1 MNRARDWVEQARYNL
16 RHAIGSLGL
25 EDYAWACFAS
35 QQAAEAALKGLH
47 LARGQVAWGHSI
59 QDLLGGLPGEIEV
72 PEELLEAAK
81 VLDKYYIPTWYPD
94 AHPAGPAARAY
105 TRGEAEEAIR
115 LAEKVLR
122 FVEEVL

>member
-1 MNRARDWVEQARYNL
+1 MEQARYNL

-59 QDLLGGLPGEIEV
+59 QDLLAGLPGEIEV

-81 VLDKYYIPTWYPD
+81 VLDKYYIPT
-94 AHPAGPAARAY
+94 R
-105 TRGEAEEAIR
+105 
-115 LAEKVLR
+115 
-122 FVEEVL
+122 